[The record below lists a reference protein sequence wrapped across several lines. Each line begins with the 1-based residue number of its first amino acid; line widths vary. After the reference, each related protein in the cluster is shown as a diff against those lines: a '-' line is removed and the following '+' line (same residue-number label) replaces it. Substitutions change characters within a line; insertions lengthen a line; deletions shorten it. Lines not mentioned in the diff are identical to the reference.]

1 MRTYRAMDGKRSR
14 ETASRPLSAAAVDT
28 EKPSMPFCNPYK
40 LCPRLR
46 TIDIFFRAGNA
57 HLNRLGAGF
66 SFPFLGKRKGSVKTK
81 VSMRRLRAEMAEIGE
96 QQKRIRKGQMEIRE
110 RFEEIDF
117 DCDQLKKETF
127 LISKQAARNQQRLN
141 LMFKI
146 VRAREENNF
155 SEVDKLTQSLRECMK
170 HDMENNL

>member
-1 MRTYRAMDGKRSR
+1 MEYRM
-14 ETASRPLSAAAVDT
+14 TT
-28 EKPSMPFCNPYK
+28 EK
-40 LCPRLR
+40 
-46 TIDIFFRAGNA
+46 
-57 HLNRLGAGF
+57 GACRSTGRRF
-66 SFPFLGKRKGSVKTK
+66 QKRKESVKRKVSVKTK
-81 VSMRRLRAEMAEIGE
+81 VSITRRLRAEMAEIDE
-96 QQKRIRKGQMEIRE
+96 KQKRIRKGQMEIRE

-146 VRAREENNF
+146 VKAREENNL

-170 HDMENNL
+170 HDMENKL